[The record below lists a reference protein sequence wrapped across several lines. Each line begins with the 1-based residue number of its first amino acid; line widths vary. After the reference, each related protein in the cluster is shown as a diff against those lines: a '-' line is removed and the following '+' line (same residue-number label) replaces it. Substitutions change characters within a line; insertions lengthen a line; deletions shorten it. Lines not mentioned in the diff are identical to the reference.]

1 MRISDW
7 SSDVCSSDLVWGKP
21 WLLGRGEPPD
31 PARLAA
37 PVAGIRLEWW
47 LYILSILSIGVVCW
61 LVQNQAVVGT
71 LLGISGAILV
81 IYVLAT
87 AVTKLP
93 PHDRERNFAAMF
105 LILGSIHFWDW
116 EGQTRE
122 PQALKHISYAPD

>member
-7 SSDVCSSDLVWGKP
+7 SSDVCSSDLLLGLVVFVWGKP

-37 PVAGIRLEWW
+37 PVAGIRLECW
-47 LYILSILSIGVVCW
+47 LYILSILSIGVVWW

-71 LLGISGAILV
+71 LLGIFGAILV

-93 PHDRERNFAAMF
+93 PPDRDRIRSEKRRVGNEC
-105 LILGSIHFWDW
+105 GSQCRFWW
-116 EGQTRE
+116 SPE
-122 PQALKHISYAPD
+122 

>member
-1 MRISDW
+1 MLLG
-7 SSDVCSSDLVWGKP
+7 LVVFVGGKP

-47 LYILSILSIGVVCW
+47 LYILSILSIGVVWW

-93 PHDRERNFAAMF
+93 PHDRDRIFRSEEHKSELQSLMR
-105 LILGSIHFWDW
+105 
-116 EGQTRE
+116 
-122 PQALKHISYAPD
+122 ISYAVFC